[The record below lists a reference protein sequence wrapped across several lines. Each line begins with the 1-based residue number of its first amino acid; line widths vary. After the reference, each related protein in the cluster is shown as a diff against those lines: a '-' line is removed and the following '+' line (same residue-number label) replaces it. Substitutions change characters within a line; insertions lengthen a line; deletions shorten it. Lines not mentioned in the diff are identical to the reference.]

1 MDLLLGQL
9 VYTSFSKM
17 GFKLLAS
24 AHVPTEIQQ
33 GYLQR
38 VVSRHWNSYNPPNSR
53 YQAVYLHQITIQ
65 HTLFGWLYNEGVD
78 DLGRSH
84 VPYFICYYLGE
95 PLLDFH
101 LEIIFTYLQ
110 KGPVAL
116 LNQNS
121 LSASLETMVIPDLW
135 NYQEVRLGVVVPL
148 SIREHSQTALK
159 QRELLDLFVPI
170 NKQETVIELKQTY
183 EQQIANLSF
192 YTRYIVEGIEPGTAD
207 LNENAAMTADVL
219 DSDQKKDEKNQSII
233 ICSCWSK

>member
-9 VYTSFSKM
+9 VYTSFSKT

-33 GYLQR
+33 AYIQR
-38 VVSRHWNSYNPPNSR
+38 VVSRHWNSFAPPNSG
-53 YQAVYLHQITIQ
+53 YQAVYLHQITLE
-65 HTLFGWLYNEGVD
+65 HTLFGWLYNDGVD

-95 PLLDFH
+95 PLLDFQ
-101 LEIIFTYLQ
+101 LEIIFTCLQ

-116 LNQNS
+116 LNRNS
-121 LSASLETMVIPDLW
+121 LSASLETMVLPDLW
-135 NYQEVRLGVVVPL
+135 SYQEARLGVVIPS
-148 SIREHSQTALK
+148 SIHKHSQTALK
-159 QRELLDLFVPI
+159 QRELLDMFVPI
-170 NKQETVIELKQTY
+170 NKQETVIELNEQTY

-192 YTRYIVEGIEPGTAD
+192 YSYIVEGVEMGAVDP
-207 LNENAAMTADVL
+207 
-219 DSDQKKDEKNQSII
+219 KNQSII

>member
-9 VYTSFSKM
+9 VYTSFSKT

-33 GYLQR
+33 AYLQH
-38 VVSRHWNSYNPPNSR
+38 VVSRHWNSYNLPSG
-53 YQAVYLHQITIQ
+53 YQAVYLYQTAIQ

-78 DLGRSH
+78 NLGRSH

-121 LSASLETMVIPDLW
+121 LSASLETMVIPDLC

-170 NKQETVIELKQTY
+170 NNQETVIELKQTY

-192 YTRYIVEGIEPGTAD
+192 YTRYIVEGIEPSAAD
-207 LNENAAMTADVL
+207 LNENAAMTAGVI
-219 DSDQKKDEKNQSII
+219 DSDQKDEKNQSII